1 MRIASS
7 VDVECI
13 IFITGQILNGKQSSL
28 SAQSADKLS
37 FIHNNFSSCL
47 STDDMNR
54 LTTQMCNSFVVLIN
68 DARHGVRRI
77 RTKPICV

>member
-1 MRIASS
+1 VLVVLTRSGSS

-37 FIHNNFSSCL
+37 FIRNNFSSCL
-47 STDDMNR
+47 SMDDMNR
-54 LTTQMCNSFVVLIN
+54 LTAKLCNSYLVLIS
-68 DARHGVRRI
+68 DARHE
-77 RTKPICV
+77 PNQYAF